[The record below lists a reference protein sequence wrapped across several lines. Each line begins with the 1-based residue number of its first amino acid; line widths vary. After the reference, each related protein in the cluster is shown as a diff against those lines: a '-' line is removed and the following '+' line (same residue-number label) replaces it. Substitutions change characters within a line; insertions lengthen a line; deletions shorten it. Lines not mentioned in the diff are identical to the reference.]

1 MLQLTA
7 ITFFNP
13 NRPNLMHR
21 NFVLYDII
29 INNFEY
35 YLLKLFYIFIH
46 RLQQQ
51 IYIYL
56 LKRYLQMKY
65 QSEYETNEN
74 LLKLM
79 NSFKDLQE
87 LCELQKSNAKKSFE
101 KYTKSALN

>member
-13 NRPNLMHR
+13 NRPNLIHR

-56 LKRYLQMKY
+56 LQRYLQMKY

-74 LLKLM
+74 LSNLFNTFKALK
-79 NSFKDLQE
+79 NVSDFQIKDV
-87 LCELQKSNAKKSFE
+87 KINYE
-101 KYTKSALN
+101 KYM